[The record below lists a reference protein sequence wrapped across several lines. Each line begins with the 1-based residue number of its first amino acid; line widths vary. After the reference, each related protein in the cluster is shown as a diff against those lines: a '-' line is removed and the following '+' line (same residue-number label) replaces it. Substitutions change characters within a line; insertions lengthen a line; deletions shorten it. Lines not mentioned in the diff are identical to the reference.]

1 MKTYLIFFDFT
12 FHFNILTA
20 YFIRNYEKLVGWF
33 MTKADIVEKIADGIG
48 LTKLETEAIVEGF
61 LNTVIQSL
69 REGKGIE
76 IRGFGSYKV
85 KKKNGRLARNPR
97 TGEKVFVEEH
107 YVPVFKFS
115 KDFKSAVDRGIKSS
129 SQNK

>member
-1 MKTYLIFFDFT
+1 
-12 FHFNILTA
+12 
-20 YFIRNYEKLVGWF
+20 
-33 MTKADIVEKIADGIG
+33 MTKADIVEKIAAGTG

-69 REGKGIE
+69 RDGNGIE

-85 KKKNGRLARNPR
+85 KKKNSRYARNPR
-97 TGEKVFVEEH
+97 TGEQVFVDEH

-115 KDFKSAVDRGIKSS
+115 KDFKQAVDEGMKESEKNSVKSIMMKE
-129 SQNK
+129 ND